1 MEEITIKFY
10 LYQILGVGV
19 IWLGMFYFRDELYS
33 SGEIIFYIVTSWL
46 LFLIVL
52 AVKQFLHDRSEK
64 DGDEEP
70 K

>member
-1 MEEITIKFY
+1 LEEITIKFY
-10 LYQILGVGV
+10 LYQILGVGI

-52 AVKQFLHDRSEK
+52 AVKQFFHERSEK
-64 DGDEEP
+64 EKEEDA
-70 K
+70 